1 MQVPDQVPL
10 VERSHLYAPVRYGC
24 DDGTDVGDVVSAF
37 VGAGEGDAIGV
48 FVSAVVVAM
57 RATPRHAWQSS
68 TPSSSAARKPCRRV
82 GITAL
87 DVMSAVRRTGRK
99 SAEINA
105 SFSKSEI

>member
-1 MQVPDQVPL
+1 MRCAVALQVPM
-10 VERSHLYAPVRYGC
+10 VERSHLYAPVRHGC

-57 RATPRHAWQSS
+57 RATPLHVWQSS
-68 TPSSSAARKPCRRV
+68 TPSSSALRKPCRRV
-82 GITAL
+82 GIRQCER
-87 DVMSAVRRTGRK
+87 SVRQLGGK

-105 SFSKSEI
+105 SFSKSEA

>member
-1 MQVPDQVPL
+1 MRCAVALQVPL
-10 VERSHLYAPVRYGC
+10 VERSHLYAPVRHGC

-57 RATPRHAWQSS
+57 RATPLHVWQSS
-68 TPSSSAARKPCRRV
+68 TLSSSAARKPCRRV

-87 DVMSAVRRTGRK
+87 GSDER
-99 SAEINA
+99 
-105 SFSKSEI
+105 SEQ

>member
-1 MQVPDQVPL
+1 MRCAVALQVPDQVPL

-57 RATPRHAWQSS
+57 RATPLHVWQSS
-68 TPSSSAARKPCRRV
+68 TPSSSTARKPV
-82 GITAL
+82 GIL
-87 DVMSAVRRTGRK
+87 HVSAVRQQGGK
-99 SAEINA
+99 SAEKNA
-105 SFSKSEI
+105 SISKLNV